1 MVEKGL
7 NNKRKKVTACNEH
20 KAVWC
25 LVSQMEGSDI
35 EDDPVETEIIKEGE
49 KDIVREESAI
59 ARNPLSQ
66 LDFYEEDPFAH
77 CQSERMYQTW
87 SLSD

>member
-1 MVEKGL
+1 MDT
-7 NNKRKKVTACNEH
+7 KKI
-20 KAVWC
+20 WC
-25 LVSQMEGSDI
+25 LVSQMDGSYI
-35 EDDPVETEIIKEGE
+35 EDDPVEQEVIKEGE

-59 ARNPLSQ
+59 ATNPLSQ

>member
-1 MVEKGL
+1 M
-7 NNKRKKVTACNEH
+7 NANKI
-20 KAVWC
+20 WC
-25 LVSQMEGSDI
+25 LVSQMDGSYI
-35 EDDPVETEIIKEGE
+35 EDDPVEREIIKEGD
-49 KDIVREESAI
+49 KDIVSEESAI
-59 ARNPLSQ
+59 ATNPLSQ

>member
-1 MVEKGL
+1 MDT
-7 NNKRKKVTACNEH
+7 KKI
-20 KAVWC
+20 WC
-25 LVSQMEGSDI
+25 LVSQMDGSYI
-35 EDDPVETEIIKEGE
+35 EDDPVEQEVIKEGE

-59 ARNPLSQ
+59 ATNPLSQ

-87 SLSD
+87 SLSDWNFVHVFVAFRL